1 MKVGQYLLKVHGWVV
16 YQGQLPFDRAEAAY
30 YRLQQRTRVIIVLTY
45 CLLSVGRRSTMKSQ
59 LTRAHMRNVGHLN
72 GRDRYETDWEVRV
85 RTDSSPALSAEE
97 RNETPE
103 RVIALWR
110 IYLLRAGYLL
120 IAIGMGM
127 QKIPAFLHH
136 RPWELM
142 HGVVNSMLLAL
153 VLLAVLGLRYPLKML
168 PLLFWEIA
176 WKATWL
182 LAVALPAWQ
191 NHTMDADTWD
201 TTFACLMSVIF
212 LFVVPWDYVWRN
224 FVAARGDRWR

>member
-1 MKVGQYLLKVHGWVV
+1 MK
-16 YQGQLPFDRAEAAY
+16 A
-30 YRLQQRTRVIIVLTY
+30 
-45 CLLSVGRRSTMKSQ
+45 
-59 LTRAHMRNVGHLN
+59 
-72 GRDRYETDWEVRV
+72 
-85 RTDSSPALSAEE
+85 DSSPVSALGTRDGNEASARE
-97 RNETPE
+97 
-103 RVIALWR
+103 IALWR

-120 IAIGMGM
+120 IAVGMGM
-127 QKIPAFLHH
+127 QKVPAFLHH
-136 RPWELM
+136 KPWELM

-168 PLLFWEIA
+168 PLLFWEIT

-191 NHTMDADTWD
+191 HHTMDADTWD

-212 LFVVPWDYVWRN
+212 LIVVPWDYVWRN

>member
-1 MKVGQYLLKVHGWVV
+1 LK
-16 YQGQLPFDRAEAAY
+16 A
-30 YRLQQRTRVIIVLTY
+30 
-45 CLLSVGRRSTMKSQ
+45 
-59 LTRAHMRNVGHLN
+59 
-72 GRDRYETDWEVRV
+72 
-85 RTDSSPALSAEE
+85 DSSPALSLGTRD
-97 RNETPE
+97 RNETPVRE
-103 RVIALWR
+103 IALWR

-120 IAIGMGM
+120 IAVGMGM
-127 QKIPAFLHH
+127 QKVPAFLHH
-136 RPWELM
+136 KPWELM

-182 LAVALPAWQ
+182 LAVALPAWR

>member
-1 MKVGQYLLKVHGWVV
+1 MSAGLTDAIDGV
-16 YQGQLPFDRAEAAY
+16 
-30 YRLQQRTRVIIVLTY
+30 RL
-45 CLLSVGRRSTMKSQ
+45 
-59 LTRAHMRNVGHLN
+59 
-72 GRDRYETDWEVRV
+72 EVRV
-85 RTDSSPALSAEE
+85 KADSSIESGARE
-97 RNETPE
+97 RSKTAAS
-103 RVIALWR
+103 VIALWR

-120 IAIGMGM
+120 IAVGMGM
-127 QKIPAFLHH
+127 QQIPAFLHH

-182 LAVALPAWQ
+182 LAVALPAWRK
-191 NHTMDADTWD
+191 HTMDADTWD
-201 TTFACLMSVIF
+201 TTVACLMSVIF

-224 FVAARGDRWR
+224 FVAARGDRWFERLPVSVRA

>member
-1 MKVGQYLLKVHGWVV
+1 MSANLTDAADASRIGRCAMK
-16 YQGQLPFDRAEAAY
+16 
-30 YRLQQRTRVIIVLTY
+30 
-45 CLLSVGRRSTMKSQ
+45 
-59 LTRAHMRNVGHLN
+59 
-72 GRDRYETDWEVRV
+72 
-85 RTDSSPALSAEE
+85 TDSSPALTLGTRD
-97 RNETPE
+97 RNETPARE
-103 RVIALWR
+103 IALWR

-120 IAIGMGM
+120 IAVGMGM
-127 QKIPAFLHH
+127 QKVPAFLHH

-224 FVAARGDRWR
+224 FVAARGDRWS

>member
-1 MKVGQYLLKVHGWVV
+1 MK
-16 YQGQLPFDRAEAAY
+16 
-30 YRLQQRTRVIIVLTY
+30 
-45 CLLSVGRRSTMKSQ
+45 
-59 LTRAHMRNVGHLN
+59 
-72 GRDRYETDWEVRV
+72 
-85 RTDSSPALSAEE
+85 TDSSPASALG
-97 RNETPE
+97 RRDLNETPARE
-103 RVIALWR
+103 IALWR

-120 IAIGMGM
+120 IAVGMGM
-127 QKIPAFLHH
+127 QKVPAFLHH
-136 RPWELM
+136 KPWELM

-182 LAVALPAWQ
+182 LAVALPAWRS
-191 NHTMDADTWD
+191 HTMDADTWD

-212 LFVVPWDYVWRN
+212 LFVIPWDYVWRD

>member
-1 MKVGQYLLKVHGWVV
+1 MKTD
-16 YQGQLPFDRAEAAY
+16 F
-30 YRLQQRTRVIIVLTY
+30 
-45 CLLSVGRRSTMKSQ
+45 SQ
-59 LTRAHMRNVGHLN
+59 AL
-72 GRDRYETDWEVRV
+72 
-85 RTDSSPALSAEE
+85 ALSTQQ
-97 RNETPE
+97 RNETPAHA
-103 RVIALWR
+103 IALWR

-120 IAIGMGM
+120 IAVGMGM
-127 QKIPAFLHH
+127 QIIPAFVHH
-136 RPWELM
+136 RRWELM

-153 VLLAVLGLRYPLKML
+153 VLLAILGLRYPLKML

-191 NHTMDADTWD
+191 NSTMDSDTRD

-224 FVAARGDRWR
+224 FVAARGDRWW